1 MSLVNL
7 SRLHRSSDDQA
18 RVLQNAD
25 EKDED
30 LCQFLL
36 RGGLIMGLGQL
47 LDPRYQK
54 AWNLWHAGSS
64 YHPNQ
69 PGWFRF
75 TFAIRQ
81 DILDVGLRRFE
92 TMIKSLDKANREAE
106 LAKHNTSN
114 LYMLVS
120 GQLTLHSSPV
130 RDGVR
135 V

>member
-1 MSLVNL
+1 MVSVNL
-7 SRLHRSSDDQA
+7 SRLHRSTNDQG
-18 RVLQNAD
+18 RVLQTAD

-30 LCQFLL
+30 LCQVLL
-36 RGGLIMGLGQL
+36 KGGLIMGLGTL
-47 LDPRYQK
+47 LGLQYEK
-54 AWNLWHAGSS
+54 FWSSWHAGSS

-92 TMIKSLDKANREAE
+92 TMIKFLDKANHEAE

-114 LYMLVS
+114 RYMVVS
-120 GQLTLHSSPV
+120 GKFALHSSPI
-130 RDGVR
+130 RNGVR